1 MAARLNERFRWTVG
15 QAPALGNAICMNYSR
30 RFFSTLR
37 GRTRANRRQHSI
49 IPFVLALNEIVRISW
64 IVCSIVIAGSPR
76 IHYLR
81 SPRFCS
87 PYVRTTPSSSSFSFF
102 ILFYYTRIDVNRLEG
117 IFTIDGGRARI
128 RKRIYESDLLVLFS
142 RGESSVF
149 HDPARMEIWTR
160 RYVLDIKFLTSV
172 RDIAGIYFLL
182 NLNEFYCMSDTLN
195 QTFLSFRNKNL
206 KPIIIDRV
214 NKNDD

>member
-117 IFTIDGGRARI
+117 IFTIDGGRGRI
-128 RKRIYESDLLVLFS
+128 KNESMKVTCLFFFHEVNLACFTIPREWKFE
-142 RGESSVF
+142 RGDMS
-149 HDPARMEIWTR
+149 WT
-160 RYVLDIKFLTSV
+160 
-172 RDIAGIYFLL
+172 
-182 NLNEFYCMSDTLN
+182 
-195 QTFLSFRNKNL
+195 
-206 KPIIIDRV
+206 
-214 NKNDD
+214 

>member
-1 MAARLNERFRWTVG
+1 
-15 QAPALGNAICMNYSR
+15 MNYSH

-49 IPFVLALNEIVRISW
+49 ISFVLALNEIVRISW

-128 RKRIYESDLLVLFS
+128 RKRIYESDLLVLFP
-142 RGESSVF
+142 RGESNVF
-149 HDPARMEIWTR
+149 HDPARMEI
-160 RYVLDIKFLTSV
+160 
-172 RDIAGIYFLL
+172 
-182 NLNEFYCMSDTLN
+182 
-195 QTFLSFRNKNL
+195 
-206 KPIIIDRV
+206 
-214 NKNDD
+214 